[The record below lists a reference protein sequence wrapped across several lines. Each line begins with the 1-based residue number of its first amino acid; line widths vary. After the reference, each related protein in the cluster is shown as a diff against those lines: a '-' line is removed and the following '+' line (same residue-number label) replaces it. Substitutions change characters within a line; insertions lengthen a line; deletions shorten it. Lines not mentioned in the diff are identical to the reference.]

1 MVLTKVSIVIPVY
14 NAARC
19 LRRCLDS
26 IAAQTFKGFK
36 VVAVDDGSTDGSGD
50 VLNRYEAS
58 FPLVRIHQE
67 NHGVSAARN
76 RALAAADG
84 EYVMFLDADDVIHP
98 RLLEWTVAA
107 LKGTGLD
114 FVMYDYRRVP
124 DADAHAVDWSSSPP
138 PVARLVVPAFD
149 GFVTER
155 RVPGPCQFLFRRETL
170 CDNPFEASISIYEDV
185 PFVLGYLAARH
196 RGVHVRGE
204 LYGYVTMERSQSHNS
219 PIAKRLAGVEAGMR
233 LMSKRLDAR
242 QYRLYAKTCCSSW
255 IMDLWR
261 EIHALPRG
269 AERTMFRAKL
279 YAFIRRTMADGLIG
293 LSDFRFGRRLRLLYA
308 CLHGFGGTGRGT

>member
-1 MVLTKVSIVIPVY
+1 MVLNRVAIVIPVY

-26 IAAQTFKGFK
+26 VAAQTFRDFT
-36 VVAVDDGSTDGSGD
+36 VIAVDDGSTDGSGD
-50 VLNRYEAS
+50 VLDRYEAS

-98 RLLEWTVAA
+98 QLLEWAVAA
-107 LKGTGLD
+107 LEQSDSDYVL
-114 FVMYDYRRVP
+114 FDYRKLR
-124 DADAHAVDWSSSPP
+124 DADAEVF
-138 PVARLVVPAFD
+138 PVRGVGTVSKPETEVLPQSAFD
-149 GFVTER
+149 WFVGER
-155 RVPGPCQFLFRRETL
+155 RLPAPWQFLFRRQTL
-170 CDNPFEASISIYEDV
+170 GVAPFAADIAIYEDV
-185 PFVLGYLAARH
+185 PFVLGYLASH
-196 RGVHVRGE
+196 RKGDHLKSD
-204 LYGYVTMERSQSHNS
+204 LYGYVIQERSQSHNS
-219 PIAKRLAGVEAGMR
+219 PVAKRLAGVEAGMR

-242 QYRLYAKTCCSSW
+242 QYRLYAKTCCASW

-269 AERTMFRAKL
+269 AEREVFCKAL
-279 YAFIRRTMADGLIG
+279 YAFIRRTMSEGLIG
-293 LSDFRFGRRLRLLYA
+293 WRDFRFGRRLRLLCA
-308 CLHGFGGTGRGT
+308 WIHGAGR

>member
-14 NAARC
+14 NAARF

-26 IAAQTFKGFK
+26 VAAQTFRDFK
-36 VVAVDDGSTDGSGD
+36 VIAVDDGSTDGSGD
-50 VLNRYEAS
+50 VLDRYEAS

-67 NHGVSAARN
+67 NQGVSAARN

-107 LKGTGLD
+107 LKGTDLD
-114 FVMYDYRRVP
+114 FAMYDYRRIP
-124 DADAHAVDWSSSPP
+124 DADAHMVDWPSPPP
-138 PVARLVVPAFD
+138 PVARLAVPAFD
-149 GFVTER
+149 GFVAER
-155 RVPGPCQFLFRRETL
+155 RVPAPWQFLFRRETL
-170 CDNPFEASISIYEDV
+170 GDNPFEASISIYEDV

-242 QYRLYAKTCCSSW
+242 QYRLYAKTCCASW

-261 EIHALPRG
+261 EIHALPHD
-269 AERTMFRAKL
+269 AERDVFGDRL
-279 YAFIRRTMADGLIG
+279 YAFIRRALSEGLIEWR
-293 LSDFRFGRRLRLLYA
+293 DFRFGRRLRLLRA
-308 CLHGFGGTGRGT
+308 LVFGG

>member
-1 MVLTKVSIVIPVY
+1 MVLNRVSVVIPVY

-26 IAAQTFKGFK
+26 VAAQTFREFS
-36 VVAVDDGSTDGSGD
+36 VIAVDDGSADGSGD
-50 VLNRYEAS
+50 VLDRYEAT

-67 NHGVSAARN
+67 NRGVSAARN
-76 RALAAADG
+76 RGLSVADG

-107 LKGTGLD
+107 LKGTDLD
-114 FVMYDYRRVP
+114 FAMYDYRRIP
-124 DADAHAVDWSSSPP
+124 NADAHAVDWPSLVP
-138 PVARLVVPAFD
+138 PVTRLAVPAFD
-149 GFVTER
+149 GFVSER

-170 CDNPFEASISIYEDV
+170 GDNPFEASISIYEDV

-196 RGVHVRGE
+196 RGIHVRGE
-204 LYGYVTMERSQSHNS
+204 LYGYVMMECSQSHNS

-233 LMSKRLDAR
+233 LMDKRLDAR
-242 QYRLYAKTCCSSW
+242 QFRLYAKTCCASW

-269 AERTMFRAKL
+269 AERNMFRGRL
-279 YAFIRRTMADGLIG
+279 YAFIRRTMSEGLVEWG
-293 LSDFRFGRRLRLLYA
+293 DFRFGRRLRLLYA
-308 CLHGFGGTGRGT
+308 RVFGE